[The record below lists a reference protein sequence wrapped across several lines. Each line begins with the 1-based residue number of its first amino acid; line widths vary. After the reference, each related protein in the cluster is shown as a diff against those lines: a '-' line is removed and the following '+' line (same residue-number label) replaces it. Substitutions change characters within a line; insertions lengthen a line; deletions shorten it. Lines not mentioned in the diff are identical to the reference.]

1 MIKYSYRNTTLLYPL
16 FFFNSASNSPPNHF
30 DNENIAMNWTFEQE
44 LWLLEY
50 DIPVFH

>member
-16 FFFNSASNSPPNHF
+16 FSSNPPPNHF